1 MIVLIDHDTL
11 TKELRFQTF
20 DDDGLSQ
27 ARDRM
32 LSEELAHSPEE
43 RAVHRIF
50 ILQGESLAALKKTH
64 SLYFEWYKPKGTQ

>member
-1 MIVLIDHDTL
+1 MLIDHDTL

-27 ARDRM
+27 ARDRI
-32 LSEELAHSPEE
+32 L
-43 RAVHRIF
+43 